1 MLGKLICGSGKGKPR
16 TQNIAR
22 VFNAVSE
29 SNDKAT
35 NYINIGK
42 PLLGKLSGGDV
53 NSGGLKVFFT
63 NARSVRNKREELC
76 SYMVVENIDIACI
89 TESWISEQFFGDFIS
104 DYEFPNYNL
113 YLYQRKHKKGGG
125 ILVYVKQKYKSSY
138 IDYMKNGE
146 AVESLWIDVTFGK
159 RKDDV
164 IRIGAFYRPPSQDQ
178 GLDQAML
185 AEIGA
190 GVTNRCII
198 LCDFNLPRL
207 PRNCKLSAD
216 STEQAYLDCFGDL
229 FLEQLV
235 QTCTR
240 GKEILDLVLTNDHHL
255 IRDVRVGESLGESD
269 HNIIRFTVNV
279 HYTLEENITMVPNL
293 SRGDYAYLRTILN
306 SVDWVS
312 ILGGND
318 AHGMWNIF
326 KGILAEAQS
335 YAIPMK
341 QLRISKKSKPGWL
354 SKDIRNLITEKKIAF
369 KQLKFDASTI
379 SLHLYRAARK
389 KLKRVIRKNKRMS
402 ELNMVKSCMNDMNA
416 FFRFYRFNKKRAGI
430 GPIVTNGVT
439 LTEDKDMVKAFS
451 DHFVSVFTKDT
462 ACSDLSN
469 QSCGNSGSDIVS
481 CGSPEISLSLI
492 RKHLRALKITKAA
505 GPDEIH
511 ARVLNETEA
520 EIALPLF
527 LIFKRSLH
535 YAEIPMDW
543 KAANI
548 VPIFKGG
555 SKQEVKNYRPVSLTS
570 VVSKL
575 FEKIIKDH
583 IQRYLDRN
591 RLIRNTQHGFMPG
604 KSCLTNLLEFLSYCT
619 EEVDE
624 GHCLDVIYLD
634 FNKAFD
640 KVSHNGLLIQLQRH
654 GVSDIIINWIRVWL
668 CQRKQRVLLNG
679 AKSHWVNV
687 VSGVPQGSV
696 LGPILFN
703 IFINNIELN
712 LGSRVFKF
720 ADDMKLVN
728 RANDSGSKQMQADL
742 DTLVAWAKTWHMSF
756 NYSKCKVLH
765 VGKNNIGKLFYM
777 DGQALESII
786 EEKDLGI
793 KLSNDLKWAKQ
804 SREAAMR
811 AFRMLGAINRNVT
824 YKSKYVIRK
833 LYCAYVRPHL
843 EYCIQA
849 WSPYH
854 QKDTKLLE
862 RVQRRATKLVKG
874 FQHLSYE
881 ERLKKLNLKS
891 LSYRRH
897 KADMVQVFKCI
908 KGIDKLN
915 FGNMFKF
922 SNTGKTRGHKYK
934 LQKQKFKT
942 GIRQNFFSQRVINSW
957 NNLPSSVINSSSLF
971 AFKKNF
977 DAVAPKII

>member
-1 MLGKLICGSGKGKPR
+1 MFGKLKCGSGKGIHR
-16 TQNIAR
+16 TQNITG
-22 VFNAVSE
+22 VFSAANE
-29 SNDKAT
+29 PNDKAM
-35 NYINIGK
+35 NYINVGK
-42 PLLGKLSGGDV
+42 LPLSTLSGGDM
-53 NSGGLKVFFT
+53 NGGGLKVFFT

-76 SYMVVENIDIACI
+76 SYMVVENIDIVCI
-89 TESWISEQFFGDFIS
+89 TESWISEQLFGDFVG
-104 DYEFPNYNL
+104 DYELPNYNL
-113 YLYQRKHKKGGG
+113 FLYQRKHKKGGG
-125 ILVYVKQKYKSSY
+125 ILMYVKQKYKASY
-138 IDYMKNGE
+138 IDYMKNDE
-146 AVESLWIDVTFGK
+146 AVESIWIDVTFGK

-164 IRIGAFYRPPSQDQ
+164 IRLGAFYRSPSQSQ

-185 AEIGA
+185 AEIRA
-190 GVTNRCII
+190 VVTNRCII
-198 LCDFNLPRL
+198 LGDFNLPRL
-207 PRNCKLSAD
+207 SHKCELSAD
-216 STEQAYLDCFGDL
+216 STEQAFLDCFGDL
-229 FLEQLV
+229 FLEQMV
-235 QTCTR
+235 ETCTR
-240 GKEILDLVLTNDHHL
+240 GKEILDLVLTNDPHL
-255 IRDVRVGESLGESD
+255 ILDLIVGESLGNSD

-279 HYTLEENITMVPNL
+279 RYTLEQNATLVPNL
-293 SRGDYAYLRTILN
+293 ARGDYAYLRTILS
-306 SVDWVS
+306 SVDWAS
-312 ILGGND
+312 ILVGND
-318 AHGMWNIF
+318 AHGMWDIF

-341 QLRISKKSKPGWL
+341 QMRNSKKSKPAWL
-354 SKDIRNLITEKKIAF
+354 SRDIINLIKKKEMAF
-369 KQLKFDASTI
+369 KRLKFDDSTTN
-379 SLHLYRAARK
+379 LHLYRTARK
-389 KLKRVIRKNKRMS
+389 QLKRVIRKNKRMS
-402 ELNMVKSCMNDMNA
+402 EINMVKSCMNDMNA

-430 GPIVTNGVT
+430 GPIVANGVA
-439 LTEDKDMVKAFS
+439 LTEDKDMVNAFS

-462 ACSDLSN
+462 ACNDLLN
-469 QSCGNSGSDIVS
+469 KSCDNSGSDIVS
-481 CGSPEISLSLI
+481 CGSPEISLGLI
-492 RKHLRALKITKAA
+492 RKHLRALKVTKAA
-505 GPDEIH
+505 GPDEIY
-511 ARVLNETEA
+511 ARVLKETEA

-555 SKQEVKNYRPVSLTS
+555 NKQEVKNYRPVSLTS
-570 VVSKL
+570 LVSKL

-583 IQRYLDRN
+583 LQRYLDTN
-591 RLIRNTQHGFMPG
+591 SLIRNTQHGFMAG

-619 EEVDE
+619 EEVDK

-640 KVSHNGLLIQLQRH
+640 KVSHNGLLIQLERH
-654 GVSDIIINWIRVWL
+654 GVSDVIINWIKAWL
-668 CQRKQRVLLNG
+668 CKRKQRVLLNG
-679 AKSHWVNV
+679 AKSRWENV

-712 LGSRVFKF
+712 IDSRAFKF

-728 RANDSGSKQMQADL
+728 RADDSGSKQMQADL
-742 DTLVAWAKTWHMSF
+742 DNLVGWAKTWHMSF
-756 NYSKCKVLH
+756 NYSKCKVLRI
-765 VGKNNIGKLFYM
+765 GKSNMGKLFYM
-777 DGQALESII
+777 DGQALENTT

-804 SREAAMR
+804 SREAAKR
-811 AFRMLGAINRNVT
+811 ASRMLGAINRNVM

-854 QKDTKLLE
+854 QKDKKLLE
-862 RVQRRATKLVKG
+862 RVQRRATKMVKG
-874 FQHLSYE
+874 FRYLSYE
-881 ERLKKLNLKS
+881 ERLQGLSLKS

-908 KGIDKLN
+908 KGIDKTN
-915 FGNMFKF
+915 SGSMFTF

-934 LQKQKFKT
+934 LQKQKFRT
-942 GIRQNFFSQRVINSW
+942 GIRQHFFSQRVINSW
-957 NNLPSSVINSSSLF
+957 NNLPSSIIDSSSLF

-977 DAVAPKII
+977 DAFAPKIH